1 VLGGGFIF
9 LVKPEMPAREPILIF
24 QFPFSIFR
32 LLTTSS
38 RTPHYFSSHQI
49 LICKKGVI
57 TMSLAIFLAI
67 CIVGVDF
74 LIYVL
79 FQWTFGDK
87 RRAIARK
94 LAAHREAAQI
104 QTPAPPRPFLVQAGP
119 QTRARLQKV
128 RARLSTHS
136 HQKLA

>member
-1 VLGGGFIF
+1 
-9 LVKPEMPAREPILIF
+9 
-24 QFPFSIFR
+24 
-32 LLTTSS
+32 
-38 RTPHYFSSHQI
+38 
-49 LICKKGVI
+49 
-57 TMSLAIFLAI
+57 MSLAIFLAI

-94 LAAHREAAQI
+94 LAAYREQTQAQA
-104 QTPAPPRPFLVQAGP
+104 QPEPRPFLAQAGP

-128 RARLSTHS
+128 RARLATHS
-136 HQKLA
+136 HEKLA